1 MAVAKPASSVPM
13 FSGSNSAAALIN
25 PFWGFPAA
33 AAAIFLMFNLNLPL
47 WSQLHTL
54 PEEGQANQALLSPFC
69 QSFAYL
75 KLLITLHLKLSA
87 GCTNPPCL
95 LPSRSSL
102 LRARRLVRRS
112 AGGSLPKRVPKYG
125 HSTPAMRRAWP
136 RITSS
141 LVYAT
146 HLFIHFNGMFA
157 FLTSPWYYS
166 SCGA

>member
-33 AAAIFLMFNLNLPL
+33 AIFLKFNLNLPL

-54 PEEGQANQALLSPFC
+54 PEEDQANQALLSPFC

-87 GCTNPPCL
+87 GCTNPPCS

-112 AGGSLPKRVPKYG
+112 AGGSLSQEGAQIWPQCSSDAPRVAPHYFIPCICN
-125 HSTPAMRRAWP
+125 TP
-136 RITSS
+136 IYT
-141 LVYAT
+141 
-146 HLFIHFNGMFA
+146 FNGMFA

-166 SCGA
+166 SCGV